1 MIYRPPSE
9 ANSLILQ
16 VAVGCSYNRCTFCHS
31 FLSKSFRIKSFEE
44 IKEDID
50 EVSPYGPILRV
61 FLADGDALVIPQ
73 KDLVQILS
81 YLKLKIRGLER
92 VGIYA
97 NAVDVLKKTTDELK
111 ELKSLGLGIIYLGL
125 ESGNPEVL
133 RRVKK
138 NATVDQMVRA
148 AKRVKEAEILLSV
161 TVLLGIGGVELSH
174 AHAEDT
180 GKVLSEMDPDYVG
193 ALSLIV
199 VPGTPIAEEIKTGRL
214 VLPTPFELIRELGT
228 MIANCQFTQCFF
240 ASNHASNYLP
250 LRIRMPKEKEKAL
263 KLIRDVLEKKGP
275 IHTPPRI
282 YESPIKNGTKYRFDC
297 NKVKFVLGTIFLPS
311 PLREEKCPGEKSK
324 LNITRDIKPNCG
336 RDEYF

>member
-1 MIYRPPSE
+1 MKYEGMIYRPPSE

-31 FLSKSFRIKSFEE
+31 FRDKVFRIKSFEE

-50 EVSPYGPILRV
+50 EISPYGPIPRV

-73 KDLVQILS
+73 NDLVRILS
-81 YLKLKIRGLER
+81 YLRSKIRGLER

-97 NAVDVLKKTTDELK
+97 NAVDILKKSADELR

-133 RRVKK
+133 KRIRK
-138 NATVDQMVRA
+138 NATTDQMVRA
-148 AKRVKEAEILLSV
+148 GRRVKEAGIQLSI
-161 TVLLGIGGVELSH
+161 TVLLGIGGIELSH

-180 GKVLSEMDPDYVG
+180 GKVLSEMDPQYVG

-199 VPGTPIAEEIKTGRL
+199 VPGTPIDEELRSGKL
-214 VLPTPFELIRELGT
+214 VLPSPFELIRELGT
-228 MIANCQFTQCFF
+228 MVAGCNFTDCFF

-250 LRIRMPKEKEKAL
+250 LRIRMPREKERAL
-263 KLIRDVLEKKGP
+263 RLIREVLE
-275 IHTPPRI
+275 R
-282 YESPIKNGTKYRFDC
+282 ND
-297 NKVKFVLGTIFLPS
+297 PS
-311 PLREEKCPGEKSK
+311 LLRP
-324 LNITRDIKPNCG
+324 
-336 RDEYF
+336 EYMRAL